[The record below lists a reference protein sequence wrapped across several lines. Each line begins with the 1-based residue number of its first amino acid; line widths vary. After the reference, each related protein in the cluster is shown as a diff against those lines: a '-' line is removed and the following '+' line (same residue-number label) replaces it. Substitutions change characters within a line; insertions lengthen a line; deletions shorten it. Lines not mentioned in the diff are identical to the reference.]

1 MDLPEVEQ
9 EHFIPFRAS
18 DLLDL
23 CLRSKD
29 LAEKDKRR
37 FEKICVLMSR
47 YFHLQFQQKLDT
59 LKDCYAPFNPDS
71 DTLPVTQATGSELK
85 EKQVLLV
92 ETLTDVVQSANFKP
106 VSQED
111 LNRAMLEQ
119 SLFNIRLNVDF
130 DDFEQI
136 LFYRRGESHRT
147 AQARKWYSWK
157 KFDIEFTNYE
167 RVLVYVKFKSEDYFR
182 KRDPKDLFFKPG
194 TTMLKLFRN
203 IPKADLEMLFPN
215 TEVAMRVQDKIMIG
229 VPAAVSGVVVLVTK
243 LGSTV
248 LLLGALFAFWLG
260 WRDEP
265 VFIDQT
271 ALVALGIGLASVG
284 AYVWKQFNA
293 FRNRKIKFMKVLADN
308 LYFKNLDNNAGVFHR
323 LIDAAEEA
331 ERKEAMLAY
340 FFLVT
345 AEEALSQQEL
355 DAKIEQWL
363 RGFGSKQCDF
373 EVDDA
378 LAKLQYFGL
387 VEAVSADKVATDQ
400 SEAATLLKAVDLD
413 IALASMLESCQQLV
427 VDIA

>member
-1 MDLPEVEQ
+1 MDLPEIEQ
-9 EHFIPFRAS
+9 EHFIPFRAA

-37 FEKICVLMSR
+37 FEKICILMSR
-47 YFHLQFQQKLDT
+47 YFHLQFQVKLDT

-71 DTLPVTQATGSELK
+71 DTLPVTESTGSELK
-85 EKQVLLV
+85 DKQAQLV

-111 LNRAMLEQ
+111 LNRAMLEH

-136 LFYRRGESHRT
+136 LFYRRGESRRT
-147 AQARKWYSWK
+147 AEARKWYTWK
-157 KFDIEFTNYE
+157 KHEIEFTNFE
-167 RVLVYVKFKSEDYFR
+167 RVLVYVKFKGEDYFR
-182 KRDPKDLFFKPG
+182 NRDPKDLFFKPG

-331 ERKEAMLAY
+331 ERKEVMLAY

-345 AEEALSQQEL
+345 AEDTLSKQEL
-355 DAKIEQWL
+355 DEKIELWL

-373 EVDDA
+373 EIDDA
-378 LAKLQYFGL
+378 LTKLKYFGL
-387 VEAVSADKVATDQ
+387 VEQLPARKASAQ
-400 SEAATLLKAVDLD
+400 ESEPAIYLKAIDLD
-413 IALASMLESCQQLV
+413 TALNSMLEKCQQTV
-427 VDIA
+427 VEIA